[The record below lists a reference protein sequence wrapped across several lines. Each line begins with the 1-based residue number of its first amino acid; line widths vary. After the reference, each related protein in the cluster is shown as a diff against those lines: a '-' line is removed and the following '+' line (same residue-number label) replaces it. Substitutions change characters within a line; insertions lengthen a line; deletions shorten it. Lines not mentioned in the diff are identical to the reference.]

1 LQDIELQRGKP
12 LFLCQE
18 RYASLTAMVCFLPCL
33 GCWLDTNVA
42 PFVLWYEFLLLLL
55 LLLLLLN
62 DRNGLSGHSDE
73 PGRLGE
79 NFN

>member
-18 RYASLTAMVCFLPCL
+18 CYASLTAMVCFLPCL

-55 LLLLLLN
+55 LN

-79 NFN
+79 NFD

>member
-18 RYASLTAMVCFLPCL
+18 RYASLTAMVCFLPYL

-55 LLLLLLN
+55 LLLLN
-62 DRNGLSGHSDE
+62 DRNGFSGHSDE

>member
-55 LLLLLLN
+55 LLLLN
-62 DRNGLSGHSDE
+62 DRNGLSGHSREKISIKDKCK
-73 PGRLGE
+73 L
-79 NFN
+79 